1 MTNLFETD
9 PLHPSEVHAGAV
21 VYYADSHTH
30 GNQYLHGLQT
40 TKVMVSDDKS
50 FILDNG
56 KRFNPTTGREITR
69 GNEGY
74 LYPYTSVTKAMV
86 LDAETKLFLVNEV
99 LSIDFSALTTQQLS
113 MILDVARGAFT
124 QITAPT
130 PCGGG
135 CGDTVKVAGMD
146 IEVEQANTLR
156 AAQRV
161 VTADEVS
168 ASIANDV
175 ARVTESMRDRPLLTN
190 IAPVEV
196 SATIG
201 FNDATYELS
210 DSELDDIDE
219 DDEDDED
226 DDTEQ
231 D

>member
-135 CGDTVKVAGMD
+135 CGDTVKVAGID
-146 IEVEQANTLR
+146 IDISDIQPIEASD
-156 AAQRV
+156 V
-161 VTADEVS
+161 VAPIAFTD
-168 ASIANDV
+168 AS
-175 ARVTESMRDRPLLTN
+175 
-190 IAPVEV
+190 
-196 SATIG
+196 
-201 FNDATYELS
+201 YELTP
-210 DSELDDIDE
+210 SELDAIE
-219 DDEDDED
+219 EADDEDEY

>member
-86 LDAETKLFLVNEV
+86 LDAETK
-99 LSIDFSALTTQQLS
+99 QLS

-135 CGDTVKVAGMD
+135 CGDTVKVAGID
-146 IEVEQANTLR
+146 IDISDIQPIEASD
-156 AAQRV
+156 V
-161 VTADEVS
+161 VAPIAFTD
-168 ASIANDV
+168 AS
-175 ARVTESMRDRPLLTN
+175 
-190 IAPVEV
+190 
-196 SATIG
+196 
-201 FNDATYELS
+201 YELTP
-210 DSELDDIDE
+210 SELDAIE
-219 DDEDDED
+219 EADDEDEY

>member
-135 CGDTVKVAGMD
+135 CGDTVKVAGID
-146 IEVEQANTLR
+146 IDISDIQPIEAPD
-156 AAQRV
+156 V
-161 VTADEVS
+161 VAPIAFTD
-168 ASIANDV
+168 AS
-175 ARVTESMRDRPLLTN
+175 
-190 IAPVEV
+190 
-196 SATIG
+196 
-201 FNDATYELS
+201 YELTP
-210 DSELDDIDE
+210 SELDAIE
-219 DDEDDED
+219 EADDEDEY

>member
-135 CGDTVKVAGMD
+135 CGDTVKVAGID
-146 IEVEQANTLR
+146 IDISDIQPIEAPD
-156 AAQRV
+156 V
-161 VTADEVS
+161 VAPIAFTD
-168 ASIANDV
+168 AS
-175 ARVTESMRDRPLLTN
+175 
-190 IAPVEV
+190 
-196 SATIG
+196 
-201 FNDATYELS
+201 YELTP
-210 DSELDDIDE
+210 SELDAIE
-219 DDEDDED
+219 EADDEDEYD
-226 DDTEQ
+226 DSATLLDRTLKCPTFLMFI
-231 D
+231 